1 MFDNLTQI
9 VSVDELAEATTNKEI
24 ENLCSTEPNT
34 VKKYINQVTAKV
46 RAKIDKEQFK
56 VWESYDIPDDLKL
69 ATIWLIDS
77 YYVYSVKNW
86 QSVATWKRTSY
97 SETIDD
103 YKISET
109 YSETTSAFDYFWIP
123 IDQYSLTILM
133 SYMDDD
139 SGVWNINLH

>member
-9 VSVDELAEATTNKEI
+9 VSVDELAEATTNKEL
-24 ENLCSTEPNT
+24 EALCFSEANT

-69 ATIWLIDS
+69 ATVWLIDS
-77 YYVYSVKNW
+77 FYVYSVKNW

-139 SGVWNINLH
+139 SWVRNINLH